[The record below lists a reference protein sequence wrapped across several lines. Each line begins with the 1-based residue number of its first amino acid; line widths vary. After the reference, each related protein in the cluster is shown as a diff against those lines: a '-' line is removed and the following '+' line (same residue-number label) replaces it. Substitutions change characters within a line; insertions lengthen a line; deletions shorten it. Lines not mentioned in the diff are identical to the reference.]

1 MDAFLKQSNL
11 KYCSRTTA
19 PWIGR
24 RALIPWCQVWL
35 QGGAECLCLYSMFIM
50 CLMSS
55 GFAFNWSQPFSPHSS
70 PIINDQHHNPAWLPN
85 RQGVLYNCGLFNRLL
100 IKHSYWINKLRGG
113 CWGNIFPKHSRVAKP
128 WTKVCVLRALRV
140 VCQWLYWQML
150 LTVCAFLWG
159 VSRGLLRAARGSRVT
174 LSGRWT
180 WLLQEVLNLWCCWR
194 RSQVPGTRPSP
205 CLPY

>member
-1 MDAFLKQSNL
+1 MDAFLKQLNL

-50 CLMSS
+50 CLRSS

-70 PIINDQHHNPAWLPN
+70 PIINDQHHNPTWLPD

-113 CWGNIFPKHSRVAKP
+113 CWGNIFPKHSRVAKALDQS
-128 WTKVCVLRALRV
+128 VCAQSSESHLSVA
-140 VCQWLYWQML
+140 L
-150 LTVCAFLWG
+150 LTDAPNYVCL
-159 VSRGLLRAARGSRVT
+159 SLRGESWAAESSKRFQSNFE
-174 LSGRWT
+174 
-180 WLLQEVLNLWCCWR
+180 Q
-194 RSQVPGTRPSP
+194 
-205 CLPY
+205 